1 MDESSEDDDFIV
13 NVADNDGSDHK
24 FSYDGDSNGGED
36 DDHNEDDCYDDGFE
50 ESTYCAEQGVQCNH
64 IIPEKTLTLLISR
77 IRCDSCGATGFCTI
91 RMGPPI
97 GITSRYIKYAC
108 AKCNYVSEDLL
119 HTHVDESTQQL

>member
-1 MDESSEDDDFIV
+1 MDESSEDDDYIV
-13 NVADNDGSDHK
+13 SVADKDGCEHNFSD
-24 FSYDGDSNGGED
+24 DGDSKGSED
-36 DDHNEDDCYDDGFE
+36 DDHYDDDCYDDE
-50 ESTYCAEQGVQCNH
+50 ESTYCVEQGNQCNH